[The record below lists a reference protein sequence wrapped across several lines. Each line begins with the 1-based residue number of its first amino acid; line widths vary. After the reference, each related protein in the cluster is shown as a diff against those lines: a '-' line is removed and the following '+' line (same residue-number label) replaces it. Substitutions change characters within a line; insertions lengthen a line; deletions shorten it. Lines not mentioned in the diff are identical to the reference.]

1 MNNKNNLT
9 AIRDNFIKK
18 NFIFFIKYLF
28 VGVGNLIFTLA
39 LYVFF
44 LNLLNFR
51 YEVAFSLSWL
61 LGVLFTYLINF
72 IWVFK
77 PEEKITFRKRLPK
90 YFLVYLIACI
100 LNMLLLK
107 LLVEHFYFQP
117 LISQIFIIPLIVL
130 INFTGIKY
138 WAMN

>member
-1 MNNKNNLT
+1 MNNINNPT

-28 VGVGNLIFTLA
+28 VGIGNLIFTLA

-90 YFLVYLIACI
+90 YFLVYLIAYI